1 MGLNLEGVKY
11 FIQTAEGESVE
22 IQVGI
27 QEIDISSDET
37 VESGFDFSREISV
50 PCTFEEPKNIKE
62 LQDIGFTRQQAWNIH
77 FRRVRVGKKT
87 KQNNHFNRKRGWQS
101 GR

>member
-22 IQVGI
+22 IQGGI

-37 VESGFDFSREISV
+37 VESGLILVE
-50 PCTFEEPKNIKE
+50 K
-62 LQDIGFTRQQAWNIH
+62 
-77 FRRVRVGKKT
+77 
-87 KQNNHFNRKRGWQS
+87 
-101 GR
+101 

>member
-1 MGLNLEGVKY
+1 MDMGLNLEGVKY

-77 FRRVRVGKKT
+77 FRKGESWKE
-87 KQNNHFNRKRGWQS
+87 N
-101 GR
+101 